1 MEHLLDGLSLPYTEG
16 EDRKPAKEGVEFLQ
30 KVSSKIVISET
41 AKQKRDHPFSC
52 CPFGRLA
59 KSGTIYRK
67 EAYEKYAIR
76 NLVPRSI
83 SSRLC
88 LAPERRGHQGRIW
101 SDDCHL
107 VAWPESMDYSVE
119 KASKGIMSSFTS
131 GEGLVCRF
139 RGPGVVYI
147 QTRNLGA
154 FEDWI
159 RSIAPSGGSSSHSST
174 ASSVLSL
181 FDSDD

>member
-1 MEHLLDGLSLPYTEG
+1 MEHLLDGLSLPYTG
-16 EDRKPAKEGVEFLQ
+16 GTDRKPAKEGADFLQ

-88 LAPERRGHQGRIW
+88 LAPERRGH
-101 SDDCHL
+101 L

-159 RSIAPSGGSSSHSST
+159 RSIAPSGRSSSHSST